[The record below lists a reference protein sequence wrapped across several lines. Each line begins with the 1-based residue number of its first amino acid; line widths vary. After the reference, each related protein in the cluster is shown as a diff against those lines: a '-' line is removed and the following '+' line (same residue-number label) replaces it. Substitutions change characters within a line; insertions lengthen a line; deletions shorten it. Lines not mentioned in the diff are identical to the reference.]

1 VKFLRQVLLLLLKRK
16 YRQIIITRD
25 HFSRKSAPC
34 TFLCP
39 AFSLSIKHILRFV
52 FLQGTVDLR
61 QKKKKEKEKTLT
73 FEALVP
79 RVVVLKNGVVLKKT
93 NLIYD
98 LF

>member
-16 YRQIIITRD
+16 YRQLITRD

-61 QKKKKEKEKTLT
+61 QKKKERKREN
-73 FEALVP
+73 FDV
-79 RVVVLKNGVVLKKT
+79 
-93 NLIYD
+93 
-98 LF
+98 